1 MKNKRE
7 KKTQIES
14 KAPFFFN
21 YNEIKKKILFLIP
34 LYYSLI
40 CNQRKKEKVYYS

>member
-21 YNEIKKKILFLIP
+21 YNEIKKKNSLFDSFILF
-34 LYYSLI
+34 S
-40 CNQRKKEKVYYS
+40 NM